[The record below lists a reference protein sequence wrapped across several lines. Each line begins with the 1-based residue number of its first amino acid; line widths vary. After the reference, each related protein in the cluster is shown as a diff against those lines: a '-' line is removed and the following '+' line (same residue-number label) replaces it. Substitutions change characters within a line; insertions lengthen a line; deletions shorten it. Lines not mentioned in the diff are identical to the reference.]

1 MTNQENNHPAHN
13 TQEGLPGNPFRNAA
27 GSQQPASQPGQADP
41 QAGQANPQA
50 GQADQASAQS
60 GQAASGPE
68 QPGQGTPTFQPAGA
82 PMPQGPQGP
91 QVVQGPHTAQNPQA
105 GQGPAPAAPQ
115 LPSGANQAAGPYSN
129 SAPAQAQTAT
139 ATKKPRKTRKT
150 LAAFVAVAL
159 LSAGV
164 GGGSAIAANHY
175 LNSSS
180 SGFSTATTT
189 QVTQASANSP
199 DWTATAAAIKDAV
212 VAIRVEGSNKQGQ
225 GSGVIIDAKGHIVTN
240 NHVVSGAGQ
249 GAKLSV
255 TIGDKTYSA
264 KVVGTDPS
272 TDLAV
277 LKLENPPSNLTV
289 ASWGDSSKLKV
300 GQPVMA
306 VGNPLG
312 LSDTVT
318 TGIVSALNRPVTT
331 QAVNDNNVDDT
342 NFNSQR
348 DSDVVVTSAI
358 QTNAAINPG
367 NSGGALVDSSG
378 ALVGITSSIASLASN
393 GSSSGQS
400 GNIGIGFAIPSTQV
414 KSVVEQLIAN
424 GTVKHPQLGIR
435 ASNGTSGTQLGAKVE
450 DVTQGSAAAQ
460 AGLQKGDLITAID
473 GTPVVGSESLVAQ
486 VRSYEVGKEVTL
498 KVLRGSETLEL
509 KVTLGTAN

>member
-27 GSQQPASQPGQADP
+27 GSQQPASQPGQA
-41 QAGQANPQA
+41 NPQT
-50 GQADQASAQS
+50 GQADQASPQT

-91 QVVQGPHTAQNPQA
+91 QAVQGPHMIQNPQA
-105 GQGPAPAAPQ
+105 SQGPAPAAPQ

-180 SGFSTATTT
+180 GGFSTATTT
-189 QVTQASANSP
+189 QVAQASANSP

>member
-27 GSQQPASQPGQADP
+27 GSQQPASQPGQA
-41 QAGQANPQA
+41 NPQA
-50 GQADQASAQS
+50 GQADQANPQT

-91 QVVQGPHTAQNPQA
+91 QAVQGPHMIQNPQA
-105 GQGPAPAAPQ
+105 SQGPAPAAPQ

>member
-27 GSQQPASQPGQADP
+27 GSQQPASQPGQA
-41 QAGQANPQA
+41 NPQA
-50 GQADQASAQS
+50 GQADQASPQT

-91 QVVQGPHTAQNPQA
+91 QAVQGPHMIQNPQA

-129 SAPAQAQTAT
+129 SAPAQAQTATAT

>member
-27 GSQQPASQPGQADP
+27 GSQQPASQPGQA
-41 QAGQANPQA
+41 NPQA
-50 GQADQASAQS
+50 GQADQASAQT

-91 QVVQGPHTAQNPQA
+91 QAVQGPHMIQNPQA
-105 GQGPAPAAPQ
+105 SQGPAPAAPQ

-129 SAPAQAQTAT
+129 SAPAQAQTATAT

-400 GNIGIGFAIPSTQV
+400 GNIGIGFAIPSAQV

>member
-27 GSQQPASQPGQADP
+27 GSQQPASQPGQA
-41 QAGQANPQA
+41 NPQA
-50 GQADQASAQS
+50 GQADQASPQT

-91 QVVQGPHTAQNPQA
+91 QAVQGPHMIQNPRA
-105 GQGPAPAAPQ
+105 SQGPAPAAPQ
-115 LPSGANQAAGPYSN
+115 LPSGASQAAGPYSA

-139 ATKKPRKTRKT
+139 ATKKPRKPRKT

-400 GNIGIGFAIPSTQV
+400 GNIGIGFAIPSAQV

-450 DVTQGSAAAQ
+450 DITQGSAAAQ

-509 KVTLGTAN
+509 KATLGTAS

>member
-27 GSQQPASQPGQADP
+27 GSQQPASQPGQA
-41 QAGQANPQA
+41 NPQA
-50 GQADQASAQS
+50 GQADQASAQT

-91 QVVQGPHTAQNPQA
+91 QAVQGPHMIQNPQA

-212 VAIRVEGSNKQGQ
+212 VAIKVEGSNKQGQ

-400 GNIGIGFAIPSTQV
+400 GNIGIGFAIPSAQV

>member
-27 GSQQPASQPGQADP
+27 GSQQPASQPGQA
-41 QAGQANPQA
+41 NPQA
-50 GQADQASAQS
+50 GQADQASPQT

-91 QVVQGPHTAQNPQA
+91 QAVQGPHMIQNPQA
-105 GQGPAPAAPQ
+105 SQGPAPAAPQ

>member
-27 GSQQPASQPGQADP
+27 GSQQPASQPGQA
-41 QAGQANPQA
+41 NPQA
-50 GQADQASAQS
+50 GQADQASPQT

-91 QVVQGPHTAQNPQA
+91 QAVQGPHMIQTPRAS
-105 GQGPAPAAPQ
+105 QGPAPAAPQ
-115 LPSGANQAAGPYSN
+115 LPSGASQAAGPYSA

-139 ATKKPRKTRKT
+139 ATKKPRKPRKT

-400 GNIGIGFAIPSTQV
+400 GNIGIGFAIPSAQV

-460 AGLQKGDLITAID
+460 AGLQKGDLITSID

-509 KVTLGTAN
+509 KATLGTAS

>member
-13 TQEGLPGNPFRNAA
+13 TQEGLPGNPFRNAT
-27 GSQQPASQPGQADP
+27 GSQQPVSQPGQANP
-41 QAGQANPQA
+41 QTGQANPQT
-50 GQADQASAQS
+50 GQTDQANPQT

-91 QVVQGPHTAQNPQA
+91 QAVQGPHMVQNPQA
-105 GQGPAPAAPQ
+105 SQGPAPAAPQ

-400 GNIGIGFAIPSTQV
+400 GNIGIGFAIPSAQV

>member
-27 GSQQPASQPGQADP
+27 GSQQPASQPGQA
-41 QAGQANPQA
+41 NPQA
-50 GQADQASAQS
+50 DQTSPQT

-82 PMPQGPQGP
+82 PMHQGPQGP
-91 QVVQGPHTAQNPQA
+91 QAVQGPHMIQNPQA
-105 GQGPAPAAPQ
+105 SQGPAPAAPQ

>member
-13 TQEGLPGNPFRNAA
+13 TQVGLPGNPFRNAA
-27 GSQQPASQPGQADP
+27 GSQQPASQPGQA
-41 QAGQANPQA
+41 NPQT
-50 GQADQASAQS
+50 GQTDQAKPQT

-91 QVVQGPHTAQNPQA
+91 QAVQGPHMVQNPQA

-400 GNIGIGFAIPSTQV
+400 GNIGIGFAIPSAQV

-450 DVTQGSAAAQ
+450 DITQGSAAAQ

>member
-27 GSQQPASQPGQADP
+27 GSQQPASQPGQA
-41 QAGQANPQA
+41 NPQA
-50 GQADQASAQS
+50 GQADQASPQT

-91 QVVQGPHTAQNPQA
+91 QAVQGPHMIQNPQA
-105 GQGPAPAAPQ
+105 SQGPAPAAPQ
-115 LPSGANQAAGPYSN
+115 LPSGASQAAGPYST

-189 QVTQASANSP
+189 QVAQPSENSP

-331 QAVNDNNVDDT
+331 QAVNDNSVDDT

-400 GNIGIGFAIPSTQV
+400 GNIGIGFAIPSAQV

>member
-27 GSQQPASQPGQADP
+27 GSQQPASQPGQA
-41 QAGQANPQA
+41 NPQA
-50 GQADQASAQS
+50 GQADQASAQT

-91 QVVQGPHTAQNPQA
+91 QAVQGPHMVQNPQA

-450 DVTQGSAAAQ
+450 DITQGSAAAQ

-509 KVTLGTAN
+509 KVTLGAAN

>member
-27 GSQQPASQPGQADP
+27 GSQQPVSQP
-41 QAGQANPQA
+41 GQANPQA
-50 GQADQASAQS
+50 DQANPQANQASPQT

-105 GQGPAPAAPQ
+105 NQGPAPAAPQ
-115 LPSGANQAAGPYSN
+115 LPSGASQAAGPYST

-175 LNSSS
+175 LGGNQSSAI
-180 SGFSTATTT
+180 STATTT
-189 QVTQASANSP
+189 QVAQPSENSP
-199 DWTATAAAIKDAV
+199 DWTATAAAIKNAV
-212 VAIRVEGSNKQGQ
+212 VAIKVEGSNKQGQ

-400 GNIGIGFAIPSTQV
+400 GNIGIGFAIPSAQV

-450 DVTQGSAAAQ
+450 DITQGSAAAQ

-498 KVLRGSETLEL
+498 KILRGSETLEL
-509 KVTLGTAN
+509 KVTLGAAN

>member
-27 GSQQPASQPGQADP
+27 GSQQPASQPGQT
-41 QAGQANPQA
+41 NPQA
-50 GQADQASAQS
+50 GQADQASPQT

-91 QVVQGPHTAQNPQA
+91 QAVQGPHMVQNPQA

-115 LPSGANQAAGPYSN
+115 LPSGASQAAGPYSN
-129 SAPAQAQTAT
+129 SAPAQAQTATAT

>member
-1 MTNQENNHPAHN
+1 MTNQENIHPAHN

-27 GSQQPASQPGQADP
+27 DSHQSASQPGQVNS
-41 QAGQANPQA
+41 QA
-50 GQADQASAQS
+50 AQTSPPS
-60 GQAASGPE
+60 GQAASGSE
-68 QPGQGTPTFQPAGA
+68 QPGQGTPTFQPATT
-82 PMPQGPQGP
+82 PMSHGPHGPQP
-91 QVVQGPHTAQNPQA
+91 IQGPHMVHTPQA
-105 GQGPAPAAPQ
+105 TQGPAPAAPP
-115 LPSGANQAAGPYSN
+115 LPFDANHAAGPYPTSV
-129 SAPAQAQTAT
+129 PVEAQT
-139 ATKKPRKTRKT
+139 ATKKPRKARKT

-164 GGGSAIAANHY
+164 GGGSAIVANHY
-175 LNSSS
+175 LGGSHPSAI
-180 SGFSTATTT
+180 STATTT
-189 QVTQASANSP
+189 QVAQASANSP
-199 DWTATAAAIKDAV
+199 DWTATAAAVKNAV
-212 VAIRVEGSNKQGQ
+212 VAIKVEGSSGQGQ
-225 GSGVIIDAKGHIVTN
+225 GSGVVIDAQGHIVTN

-264 KVVGTDPS
+264 QVVGTDPS

-331 QAVNDNNVDDT
+331 QAVTDNDNNVSDQG
-342 NFNSQR
+342 S
-348 DSDVVVTSAI
+348 SDVVVTSAI

-400 GNIGIGFAIPSTQV
+400 GNIGIGFAIPSAQV

-435 ASNGTSGTQLGAKVE
+435 ASNGTSGTQLGAQVE
-450 DVTQGSAAAQ
+450 DIAQGSAAAQ

-486 VRSYEVGKEVTL
+486 VRSHEVGKEVTL
-498 KVLRGSETLEL
+498 SVLRGSETLEL
-509 KVTLGTAN
+509 KVTLGAAS

>member
-27 GSQQPASQPGQADP
+27 GSQQPASQPGQA
-41 QAGQANPQA
+41 NPQA
-50 GQADQASAQS
+50 GQADQASPQT

-82 PMPQGPQGP
+82 PMHQGPQGP
-91 QVVQGPHTAQNPQA
+91 QAVQGPHMIQNPQA
-105 GQGPAPAAPQ
+105 SQGPAPAAPQ

-199 DWTATAAAIKDAV
+199 DWTATAAAVKDAV

-400 GNIGIGFAIPSTQV
+400 GNIGIGFAIPSAQV

-450 DVTQGSAAAQ
+450 DITQGSAAAQ

-509 KVTLGTAN
+509 KATLGTAS